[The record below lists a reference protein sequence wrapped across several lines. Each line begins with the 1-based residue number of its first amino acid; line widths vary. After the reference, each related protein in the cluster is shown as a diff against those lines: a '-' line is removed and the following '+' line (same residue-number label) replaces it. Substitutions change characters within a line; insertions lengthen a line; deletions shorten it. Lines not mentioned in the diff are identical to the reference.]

1 MIIFPAIDIKDG
13 QCVRLYKG
21 EFSKTE
27 VVSRDI
33 IQTAKNLQR
42 DGAEFIHMVDLDG
55 ALKGEPENLETISDI
70 LRNIDIPVELG
81 GGIRSIETIEKVLGL
96 GINRVIL
103 GTSALNNRE
112 LVIEAVRKYGE
123 KIVVGIDANNRKV
136 AVEGWVK
143 ISNVDYIEFA
153 KNIEQLGVKTIIF
166 TDISRD
172 GTLNGPNLEQLDE
185 INRSVSCD
193 IIASGGIKNIG
204 DIINIKRL
212 DIYGAITGKAIYS
225 GTLDLKEAIIAGREG

>member
-81 GGIRSIETIEKVLGL
+81 GGIRSIETIEKILGL